1 MNVYFCGDVRVYFW
15 GGVRVLGIW
24 NIFKNFVLILM
35 WLILEN
41 IYFMFVKYL
50 VCFFKNYRIVLLFKF
65 VVVVM
70 KRNYWLKYVDF
81 INLVIVF
88 IEIIIVYCFLNF
100 YVEFG

>member
-1 MNVYFCGDVRVYFW
+1 MKIYFCGDVRVYFW

-50 VCFFKNYRIVLLFKF
+50 VCFFKNYSVVLLCKF

-81 INLVIVF
+81 INF
-88 IEIIIVYCFLNF
+88 SYCVYWDYNSLLFFNF